1 MVPPV
6 SAIGGRKAIEI
17 GQRLQPGQQL
27 MIIIPV
33 DDVWITANFKETQ
46 LRKMKPGQTVTIHAD
61 SSNQDYHGYV
71 DSIGGATGSLFGLL
85 PPENATGNFVK
96 VVQPVSG
103 KIPLNPRPNAAH
115 RLRPGIS

>member
-46 LRKMKPGQTVTIHAD
+46 LRKMKPGQPVTIHAD
-61 SSNQDYHGYV
+61 SSDQDYHGYI

-85 PPENATGNFVK
+85 PPENATGKFVK
-96 VVQPVSG
+96 VLQRVPV
-103 KIPLNPRPNAAH
+103 KILLNRGENH
-115 RLRPGIS
+115 QQRLR